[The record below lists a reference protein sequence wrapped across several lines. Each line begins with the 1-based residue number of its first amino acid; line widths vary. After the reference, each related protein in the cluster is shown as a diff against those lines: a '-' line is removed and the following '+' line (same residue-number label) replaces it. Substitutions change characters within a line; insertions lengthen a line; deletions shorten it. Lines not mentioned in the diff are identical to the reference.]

1 MNDPPPVSPELAAL
15 RHLEE
20 FASFGQFLFNFG
32 TDILALPHDFGREEL
47 EAEIFTPNSEI
58 MQRICLGLLKMVSSQ
73 RGLTF
78 ENFEEYTRRQYRSK
92 KPYANPFGDEA
103 EPIKFWDL
111 DVPTRARILHQLSVW
126 VFLHPERIRDKLKT
140 TSDKEQLEW
149 RMEPCGFDCHGNT
162 YYILDDNRLYKRTP
176 WVFESKKAKAA
187 KRTGKAT
194 KRRRVSSEPPEDA
207 SDETKTPGGVWS
219 CVCATLHDWTIF
231 VNSIES
237 SKDPDEKALCAYLK
251 QDVMPVLNKVWVEME
266 KQRQLQAAVANRK
279 RSSRLDEKM
288 ARQREDEER
297 AAAER
302 REAKEVAASLKDK
315 QENERKDK
323 EREQRMKLREQRM
336 KEREI
341 QKLQSSRATSA
352 TDDSSTSGTRR
363 SSRRATVAAE
373 KEEWAFDCICGV
385 HGMNYEDGTNII
397 ACDSCDVW
405 QHLKCQNLPPGGEEK
420 EFICD
425 LCRKNSKQA
434 DGQPPSPSVIKL
446 RVGPPSPEKTR
457 ASAPSLGASSAGIT
471 QSS

>member
-1 MNDPPPVSPELAAL
+1 LAAL

-58 MQRICLGLLKMVSSQ
+58 MQRIAW
-73 RGLTF
+73 
-78 ENFEEYTRRQYRSK
+78 NFEEYTRRQYRSK
-92 KPYANPFGDEA
+92 KPTQTLSETKRNLSSFGISMSQL
-103 EPIKFWDL
+103 EPGSCIK
-111 DVPTRARILHQLSVW
+111 LSVW

-149 RMEPCGFDCHGNT
+149 
-162 YYILDDNRLYKRTP
+162 
-176 WVFESKKAKAA
+176 SKKAKAA

-279 RSSRLDEKM
+279 RS
-288 ARQREDEER
+288 
-297 AAAER
+297 
-302 REAKEVAASLKDK
+302 
-315 QENERKDK
+315 

-373 KEEWAFDCICGV
+373 KEEWALTAFV
-385 HGMNYEDGTNII
+385 EDGTNII